1 MADKFILGFPISEK
15 TADSVMFQDGTN
27 VGIGTITPS
36 TLLSLGNS
44 IDAQKLSLFDGGPTN
59 NNKYGFGIQSG
70 ELRQFFPSNAS
81 VGMTFG
87 TIDTSDGTTYSER
100 MRILASGGITF
111 NGDTSTSNALDDYEE
126 GTWTPSFT
134 QLTGNGAAT
143 ATLTGTYTKI
153 GNQVF
158 YTAKVDPE
166 TGLDIATLA
175 GNTRITNLPFAVGG
189 ASSASGGAGREA
201 GLVVEGGMFNRATTT
216 QAWCPTIS
224 LTSQIFVMSGTYTV

>member
-126 GTWTPSFT
+126 GTWTPSFSN
-134 QLTGNGAAT
+134 LTVTGT
-143 ATLTGTYTKI
+143 VSFSGTYTKI

-158 YTAKVDPE
+158 YTAKILRNS
-166 TGLDIATLA
+166 GDITSSASLTQI
-175 GNTRITNLPFAVGG
+175 NNLPFTVGG
-189 ASSASGGAGREA
+189 ATSVSGGVARLGS
-201 GLVVEGGMFNRATTT
+201 LYVEGGMVNRESRT
-216 QAWCPTIS
+216 QAWLPAVSATGQ
-224 LTSQIFVMSGTYTV
+224 TVVMSGTYTV